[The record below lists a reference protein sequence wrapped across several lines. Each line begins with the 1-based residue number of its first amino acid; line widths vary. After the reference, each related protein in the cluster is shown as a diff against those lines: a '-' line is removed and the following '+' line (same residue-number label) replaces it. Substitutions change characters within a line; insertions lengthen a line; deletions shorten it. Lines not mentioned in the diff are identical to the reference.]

1 MAEPPIGIAATCFL
15 DKWES
20 TDSYTFLEQ
29 VHSFGAAGVQVPL
42 RGDLQRVRSRAE
54 QLGMYI
60 EAMIPMPD
68 ESGTERF
75 EQGLKDARE
84 AGAVGIRSA
93 CLPTRRYETFS
104 SLADWQAFVNRS
116 HRSMEAAAPLLDR
129 YKIPLGLENHKDWTT
144 EELAAL
150 MQKYSSEYFG
160 VCLDFGNNISLLDD
174 PSEAITRLVPYTTM
188 THMKNIDVRPY
199 EEGFLLSEVVPP
211 DGLLDLGWIVETLR
225 AARPQTRFVLEMI
238 TRDPLKI
245 PCLMDRYWTT
255 FPERGGRDL
264 ARTLRLVTARSNLKP
279 LPQVSQLS
287 PEERAS
293 VEQQNIATFLNYA
306 RTTLHI

>member
-1 MAEPPIGIAATCFL
+1 MARLGCRFRSAAT
-15 DKWES
+15 W
-20 TDSYTFLEQ
+20 
-29 VHSFGAAGVQVPL
+29 GAFA
-42 RGDLQRVRSRAE
+42 RAE

-68 ESGTERF
+68 ESGTGAF
-75 EQGLKDARE
+75 EQGLKE
-84 AGAVGIRSA
+84 ALEVGAVAIRSA

-104 SLADWQAFVNRS
+104 SLAEWQAFVARS
-116 HRSMEAAAPLLDR
+116 HRSIEAAAPLLDR

-144 EELAAL
+144 DELAAL
-150 MQKYSSEYFG
+150 MKEYSSEYLG

-174 PSEAITRLVPYTTM
+174 PAEAITRLAPYTTM

-211 DGLLDLGWIVETLR
+211 DGMLDLPWILETIR

-245 PCLMDRYWTT
+245 PCLTDRYWTT
-255 FPERGGRDL
+255 FPDRSGQDL
-264 ARTLRLVTARSNLKP
+264 ARTLRLVTARSNRKP
-279 LPQVSQLS
+279 LPRVSHLLLD
-287 PEERAS
+287 ER
-293 VEQQNIATFLNYA
+293 VQIEQQNVCTFLSYA
-306 RTTLHI
+306 RDAMLI